1 MIILFI
7 DREVTN
13 YMEKVIK
20 RNKLTEHISYYIS
33 DNTIYLFQDE
43 YNFTKEDIKLL
54 SKRLSLIIEE
64 NDISYINITASEI
77 EKKKDLY
84 RDLGFTL
91 SYYDVNKL
99 NLLFKGR
106 KDKTKYR
113 CYGIMTK
120 SDFLNE
126 LMEDKKVEDK
136 KNEDNTKVVNSNSG
150 FVSSMILLFGGIIL
164 LCYLCVEGAIYLV
177 KQKGDIMLV
186 SDLLVILQKIIDIS
200 LVWMMVYFILKNIK
214 NNVKIIL
221 LFKGVL
227 VILVI
232 KILSDTLNL
241 TTIGL
246 LLEYVI
252 MWGPLALIIIFQPEI
267 RSILEHIGRKQ
278 LLGRHKVLTLD
289 EREKLVYEIMSAV
302 DYLRKSRI
310 GALIVV
316 ERDISLNE
324 YIERSKPIYGDISSE
339 LLISIFFP
347 RNPLHDGGVIIQ
359 GNKIT
364 SAGAVFPISIN
375 SKISKKLGTRHRA
388 AIGISEESDAIAI
401 VVSEET
407 GKISIAVDGNLNYN
421 LSLDDARMILVEEL
435 KPKREVL
442 LDDEFVDEKEDD
454 NDEEA

>member
-1 MIILFI
+1 M
-7 DREVTN
+7 
-13 YMEKVIK
+13 
-20 RNKLTEHISYYIS
+20 
-33 DNTIYLFQDE
+33 
-43 YNFTKEDIKLL
+43 
-54 SKRLSLIIEE
+54 SL
-64 NDISYINITASEI
+64 
-77 EKKKDLY
+77 
-84 RDLGFTL
+84 
-91 SYYDVNKL
+91 
-99 NLLFKGR
+99 
-106 KDKTKYR
+106 
-113 CYGIMTK
+113 
-120 SDFLNE
+120 
-126 LMEDKKVEDK
+126 
-136 KNEDNTKVVNSNSG
+136 NS
-150 FVSSMILLFGGIIL
+150 I
-164 LCYLCVEGAIYLV
+164 
-177 KQKGDIMLV
+177 
-186 SDLLVILQKIIDIS
+186 LVILQKIIDIS
-200 LVWMMVYFILKNIK
+200 LVWMVIYFVLKSVK
-214 NNVKIIL
+214 NNVKLIL

-227 VILVI
+227 VVLIV

-278 LLGRHKVLTLD
+278 LLGRHKILTLD
-289 EREKLVYEIMSAV
+289 EREKLIYEVMSAV
-302 DYLRKSRI
+302 DYLRKSRV

-324 YIERSKPIYGDISSE
+324 YIARSKPIYGDISSE

-375 SKISKKLGTRHRA
+375 SKISKKRGTRHRA

-407 GKISIAVDGNLNYN
+407 GKISIAIDGNLNYN

-435 KPKREVL
+435 KPKKEIL
-442 LDDEFVDEKEDD
+442 LDDEFNDDDKEED
-454 NDEEA
+454 NSENA

>member
-1 MIILFI
+1 M
-7 DREVTN
+7 
-13 YMEKVIK
+13 
-20 RNKLTEHISYYIS
+20 
-33 DNTIYLFQDE
+33 
-43 YNFTKEDIKLL
+43 
-54 SKRLSLIIEE
+54 
-64 NDISYINITASEI
+64 
-77 EKKKDLY
+77 
-84 RDLGFTL
+84 TL
-91 SYYDVNKL
+91 DSV
-99 NLLFKGR
+99 
-106 KDKTKYR
+106 
-113 CYGIMTK
+113 
-120 SDFLNE
+120 
-126 LMEDKKVEDK
+126 
-136 KNEDNTKVVNSNSG
+136 
-150 FVSSMILLFGGIIL
+150 
-164 LCYLCVEGAIYLV
+164 
-177 KQKGDIMLV
+177 
-186 SDLLVILQKIIDIS
+186 LVILRAIIDIS
-200 LVWMMVYFILKNIK
+200 LVWMVIYFILKNIK
-214 NNVKIIL
+214 NNVKMIL
-221 LFKGVL
+221 LFKGVFL
-227 VILVI
+227 VFIV

-289 EREKLVYEIMSAV
+289 EREKLVYEVMSAV

-310 GALIVV
+310 GALIVL

-324 YIERSKPIYGDISSE
+324 YIERSKPIYADISSE

-407 GKISIAVDGNLNYN
+407 GKISIAVGGNLNYN
-421 LSLDDARMILVEEL
+421 LSLDDARMILIEEL
-435 KPKREVL
+435 KPKKEVL
-442 LDDEFVDEKEDD
+442 LDDEFEEEEED
-454 NDEEA
+454 NNERA

>member
-1 MIILFI
+1 M
-7 DREVTN
+7 
-13 YMEKVIK
+13 
-20 RNKLTEHISYYIS
+20 
-33 DNTIYLFQDE
+33 
-43 YNFTKEDIKLL
+43 
-54 SKRLSLIIEE
+54 
-64 NDISYINITASEI
+64 
-77 EKKKDLY
+77 
-84 RDLGFTL
+84 TL
-91 SYYDVNKL
+91 DSV
-99 NLLFKGR
+99 
-106 KDKTKYR
+106 
-113 CYGIMTK
+113 
-120 SDFLNE
+120 
-126 LMEDKKVEDK
+126 
-136 KNEDNTKVVNSNSG
+136 
-150 FVSSMILLFGGIIL
+150 
-164 LCYLCVEGAIYLV
+164 
-177 KQKGDIMLV
+177 
-186 SDLLVILQKIIDIS
+186 LVILRAIIDIS
-200 LVWMMVYFILKNIK
+200 LVWMVIYFILKSIK
-214 NNVKIIL
+214 NNVKMIL
-221 LFKGVL
+221 LFKGVFVVL
-227 VILVI
+227 IV

-289 EREKLVYEIMSAV
+289 EREKLVYEVMSAV
-302 DYLRKSRI
+302 DYLRNSRI
-310 GALIVV
+310 GALIVL

-324 YIERSKPIYGDISSE
+324 YIERSKPIYADISSE

-407 GKISIAVDGNLNYN
+407 GKISIAVGGNLNYN
-421 LSLDDARMILVEEL
+421 LSLDDARMILIEEL

-442 LDDEFVDEKEDD
+442 LDDEFEEEEED
-454 NDEEA
+454 NNERA

>member
-1 MIILFI
+1 M
-7 DREVTN
+7 
-13 YMEKVIK
+13 
-20 RNKLTEHISYYIS
+20 
-33 DNTIYLFQDE
+33 
-43 YNFTKEDIKLL
+43 
-54 SKRLSLIIEE
+54 
-64 NDISYINITASEI
+64 
-77 EKKKDLY
+77 
-84 RDLGFTL
+84 TL
-91 SYYDVNKL
+91 DSV
-99 NLLFKGR
+99 
-106 KDKTKYR
+106 
-113 CYGIMTK
+113 
-120 SDFLNE
+120 
-126 LMEDKKVEDK
+126 
-136 KNEDNTKVVNSNSG
+136 
-150 FVSSMILLFGGIIL
+150 
-164 LCYLCVEGAIYLV
+164 
-177 KQKGDIMLV
+177 
-186 SDLLVILQKIIDIS
+186 LVILRAIIDIS
-200 LVWMMVYFILKNIK
+200 LVWMVIYFIK
-214 NNVKIIL
+214 NNVKMIL
-221 LFKGVL
+221 LFKGVFVVL
-227 VILVI
+227 IV

-289 EREKLVYEIMSAV
+289 EREKLVYEVMSAV

-310 GALIVV
+310 GALIVL

-324 YIERSKPIYGDISSE
+324 YIERSKPIYADISSE

-407 GKISIAVDGNLNYN
+407 GKISIAVGGNLNYN
-421 LSLDDARMILVEEL
+421 LSLDDARMILIEEL

-442 LDDEFVDEKEDD
+442 LDDEFEEEEEDNNEK
-454 NDEEA
+454 A